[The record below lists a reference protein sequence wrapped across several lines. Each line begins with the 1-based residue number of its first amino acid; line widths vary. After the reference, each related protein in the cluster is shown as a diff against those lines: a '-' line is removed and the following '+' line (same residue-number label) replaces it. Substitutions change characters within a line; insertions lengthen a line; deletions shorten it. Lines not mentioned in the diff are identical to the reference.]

1 MIRQHLCPIALLAI
15 FGLPDT
21 HLTTSTL
28 TISAKK
34 TNSTS
39 AQPSA
44 NKDSADDFATRV
56 LNWFDQHGRHDLP
69 WQVSNDPYKVWVS
82 EIMLQQTQVKTVL
95 NYFDRFMARFPTV
108 ESLAQV
114 NWEEVAPFWA
124 GLGYYARARNL
135 HQAAQQVV
143 AHGGFPTTLDGWMA
157 LSGIG
162 RSTAGA
168 LMSLGLQQYGVIM
181 DGNVKRVLT
190 RHQAIEGDSQSSKV
204 VAQLWQL
211 AEQLTPHA
219 RNASYTQAMMDLGAT
234 LCTTKKPL
242 CLYCP
247 VQADCQAYAQSRVLD
262 FPQKKAKKVVPQ
274 KHAQVLIAQHAD
286 TGQWLWQQRPSEG
299 LWGGLYCLPI
309 VAQAE
314 LDQLHTQFD
323 LQRGQTLPIVKHSF
337 SHFTWFL
344 TPQIFVVSAPHAT
357 QLQQQIAGSQWLD
370 EHAAIAKGLP
380 KAMLK
385 LLAQYHASSC

>member
-1 MIRQHLCPIALLAI
+1 MKTP
-15 FGLPDT
+15 P
-21 HLTTSTL
+21 
-28 TISAKK
+28 KK
-34 TNSTS
+34 TNITS
-39 AQPSA
+39 SKLFAETDTP
-44 NKDSADDFATRV
+44 DDFATRV

-69 WQVSNDPYKVWVS
+69 WQVINDPYKVWVS

-135 HQAAQQVV
+135 HKAAQQVV
-143 AHGGFPTTLDGWMA
+143 AHGHFPTTLDGWMA

-190 RHQAIEGDSQSSKV
+190 RHQAIEGDSQSSAI
-204 VAQLWQL
+204 VAQLWDL
-211 AEQLTPHA
+211 AEQLTPSM
-219 RNASYTQAMMDLGAT
+219 RNASYTQAIMDLGAT

-242 CLYCP
+242 CIYCP
-247 VQADCQAYAQSRVLD
+247 LQADCQAYAQNRVLD
-262 FPQKKAKKVVPQ
+262 FPQKKPKKVVPQ
-274 KHAQVLIAQHAD
+274 KQAYVLIVQHAD

-309 VAQAE
+309 VDQAE
-314 LDQLHTQFD
+314 LDQFQTQFER
-323 LQRGQTLPIVKHSF
+323 QFSQTLPIIKHSF
-337 SHFTWFL
+337 THFTWFL
-344 TPQIFVVSAPHAT
+344 SPQIFVVTATQAT
-357 QLQQQIAGSQWLD
+357 QLEQQIVGSQWLD
-370 EHAAIAKGLP
+370 EHTAIAKGLP

-385 LLAQYHASSC
+385 LLEQYHAGSN

>member
-1 MIRQHLCPIALLAI
+1 MTSPTSFAEIAA
-15 FGLPDT
+15 
-21 HLTTSTL
+21 S
-28 TISAKK
+28 
-34 TNSTS
+34 
-39 AQPSA
+39 
-44 NKDSADDFATRV
+44 DDFATRV
-56 LNWFDQHGRHDLP
+56 LTWFDQHGRHDLP
-69 WQVSNDPYKVWVS
+69 WQVTDDPYKVWVS

-135 HQAAQQVV
+135 HKAAQQVV
-143 AHGGFPTTLDGWMA
+143 ADGGFPQSLDGWIA

-190 RHQAIEGDSQSSKV
+190 RHQAIEGDSQSSAV
-204 VAQLWQL
+204 VAKLWHL
-211 AEQLTPHA
+211 AEQLTPQV
-219 RNASYTQAMMDLGAT
+219 RTPSYTQAMMDLGAT

-242 CLYCP
+242 CIYCP
-247 VQADCQAYAQSRVLD
+247 VQADCQAYAQNRVRD
-262 FPQKKAKKVVPQ
+262 FPQKKAKKTVPQ
-274 KHAQVLIAQHAD
+274 KNAHVLVIQHAD

-309 VAQAE
+309 VDQAE
-314 LDQLHTQFD
+314 LDQLQAQFE
-323 LQRGQTLPIVKHSF
+323 LPPSQTLPIVKHSF
-337 SHFTWFL
+337 THFTWFL
-344 TPQIFVVSAPHAT
+344 SPQKFVASNVQAAM
-357 QLQQQIAGSQWLD
+357 LQQHITGSQWLD

-380 KAMLK
+380 KAMLTV
-385 LLAQYHASSC
+385 LAQYHAGSG

>member
-1 MIRQHLCPIALLAI
+1 ML
-15 FGLPDT
+15 DT
-21 HLTTSTL
+21 ILTTPSK
-28 TISAKK
+28 I
-34 TNSTS
+34 TNITS
-39 AQPSA
+39 AQPSVE
-44 NKDSADDFATRV
+44 NDSVDDFATRV

-69 WQVSNDPYKVWVS
+69 WQVTNDPYKVWVS

-114 NWEEVAPFWA
+114 SWEEVAPFWA

-135 HQAAQQVV
+135 HKAAQQVV
-143 AHGGFPTTLDGWMA
+143 ANGGFPSTLAGWMA

-190 RHQAIEGDSQSSKV
+190 RHQAIEGDSQSSAI

-211 AEQLTPHA
+211 AEQLTPQV
-219 RNASYTQAMMDLGAT
+219 RTPDYTQAMMDLGAT

-242 CLYCP
+242 CIYCP
-247 VQADCQAYAQSRVLD
+247 VQTDCQAYAQNRVLD
-262 FPQKKAKKVVPQ
+262 FPQKKAKREVPQ
-274 KHAQVLIAQHAD
+274 KQAQVLIAQHAD
-286 TGQWLWQQRPSEG
+286 TGEWLWQQRAREG

-309 VAQAE
+309 VEQAE
-314 LDQLHTQFD
+314 LDQLQTQFD
-323 LQRGQTLPIVKHSF
+323 LPIKQIMPLIKHSF
-337 SHFTWFL
+337 THFTWFL
-344 TPQIFVVSAPHAT
+344 SPQKFVVSAA
-357 QLQQQIAGSQWLD
+357 QAARLQQQFPSSQWLD
-370 EHAAIAKGLP
+370 HESAIAKGLP

-385 LLAQYHASSC
+385 ILATTP